1 MAIKN
6 EVIEINA
13 NMIATNVLNENIFSD
28 GINESVLKNSKA
40 TIRDRIESIREQK
53 ALDRLI
59 NDYYDDV
66 D

>member
-13 NMIATNVLNENIFSD
+13 NMIAANVLNEEIFSD
-28 GINESVLKNSKA
+28 GINESVLKNSRA

>member
-13 NMIATNVLNENIFSD
+13 NIIAANVLNEEIFSD
-28 GINESVLKNSKA
+28 GINESVLKNSRA

>member
-13 NMIATNVLNENIFSD
+13 NMIAATVLNEEIFSD
-28 GINESVLKNSKA
+28 GINESVLKNSRA

>member
-13 NMIATNVLNENIFSD
+13 NMIAAIVLNEKIFSN
-28 GINESVLKNSKA
+28 GISESVLKNSKA

>member
-13 NMIATNVLNENIFSD
+13 NMVATNVLNENIFSD

>member
-6 EVIEINA
+6 EVSEINA
-13 NMIATNVLNENIFSD
+13 NMIAANVLNEEIFSD
-28 GINESVLKNSKA
+28 GINQSVLKNSRA
-40 TIRDRIESIREQK
+40 TIRNRIESIREQK

-59 NDYYDDV
+59 NDHYDDV